1 MFADGCE
8 HCCGLTDIG
17 RKRDANED
25 HFLIATLSKSMQ
37 VHQTSLDRQAGAELF
52 SSVHGQL
59 LLVADG
65 IGGHVAG
72 ERASELAIST
82 MSQYVLNIL
91 PWFYRLYGEDEQGL
105 YDELRRAIQKCEA
118 VIDAESQAVPEHDG
132 MGTTLTMAY
141 VLWPR
146 MYVVHVGDSRC
157 YMLRGGR
164 LSQITVDHT
173 VAQELVD
180 RGALEREQARG
191 SMWHHVLSSALGRGA
206 GKLRSS
212 VYKAELQPNDTVLL
226 CTDGLTEGL
235 ADADIKAILLARDSE
250 QQTCER
256 LINAANAAG
265 GTDNITVIVARFPG
279 GWPP

>member
-1 MFADGCE
+1 MFTNACE

-37 VHQTSLDRQAGAELF
+37 VHRTSLDQQAGAELC
-52 SSVHGQL
+52 SSAHGKL

-72 ERASELAIST
+72 ERASELAINT

-91 PWFYRLYGEDEQGL
+91 PWFYRLYGEDEEDL
-105 YDELRRAIQKCEA
+105 YDELRLAIQKCEA
-118 VIDAESQAVPEHDG
+118 VIDAESEAVPEHDG

-141 VLWPR
+141 VLWPN
-146 MYVVHVGDSRC
+146 MYVIHVGDSRC
-157 YMLRGGR
+157 YVLRGEQ
-164 LSQITVDHT
+164 LSQITVDQT

-180 RGALEREQARG
+180 RGALERDQARD
-191 SMWHHVLSSALGRGA
+191 SMWHHVLSSALGRGME
-206 GKLRSS
+206 KLHSS
-212 VYKAELQPNDTVLL
+212 VCKAELQVNDTVLL
-226 CTDGLTEGL
+226 CTDGLTECV

-250 QQTCER
+250 QKTCER
-256 LINAANAAG
+256 LVIAANDAG
-265 GTDNITVIVARFPG
+265 GTDNITVIVARFPEQ
-279 GWPP
+279 

>member
-1 MFADGCE
+1 MFTGGCE

-17 RKRDANED
+17 RKRDLNED

-37 VHQTSLDRQAGAELF
+37 VQQTSLDRQAGAQLC
-52 SSVHGQL
+52 SGVHGKL

-72 ERASELAIST
+72 ERASELAINT

-91 PWFYRLYGEDEQGL
+91 PWFYRLYGEDEEDL
-105 YDELRRAIQKCEA
+105 YDELRLAIQKCEA
-118 VIDAESQAVPEHDG
+118 VIDAEAEAVPEHDG

-141 VLWPR
+141 VLWPS

-157 YMLRGGR
+157 YVLRGEQ
-164 LSQITVDHT
+164 LTQITVDHT

-191 SMWHHVLSSALGRGA
+191 SMWHHVLSNALGRGME
-206 GKLRSS
+206 KLRSS
-212 VYKAELQPNDTVLL
+212 VYKAELQANDTVLL
-226 CTDGLTEGL
+226 CTDGLTECL
-235 ADADIKAILLARDSE
+235 ADADIKAILRARDSE
-250 QQTCER
+250 QQMCER
-256 LINAANAAG
+256 LVNAANDAG

-279 GWPP
+279 G